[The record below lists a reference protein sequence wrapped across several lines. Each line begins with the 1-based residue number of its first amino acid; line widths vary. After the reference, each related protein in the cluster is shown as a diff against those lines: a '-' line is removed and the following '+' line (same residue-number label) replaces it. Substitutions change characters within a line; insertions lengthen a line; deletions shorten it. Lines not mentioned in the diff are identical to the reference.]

1 MNHLKNPSNSI
12 LAPQLQLVLLIA
24 VIVFAYWHGIF
35 AGAPRSDQIGYLH
48 QVGRFQLLSD
58 ILTSAPSF
66 NRTESAGDF
75 FLYRPLLYIQL
86 GLTYFFFGFDFTKWQ
101 VLSLAL
107 HVWLVA
113 RLFLLFPL
121 KIRQH
126 SPIPFLICI
135 VFATSAIASE
145 QVLWN
150 HITGYLVYLHL
161 TLGSLTRLQSY
172 LSRNDTP
179 SLILSLLFALMAQ
192 FTYELGVLYSGL
204 IAVFLLWENCK
215 RYWRQTILYFACALS
230 YPAISFYDLFRLG
243 IWPMHQ
249 TEQSA
254 SITSTL
260 SEFFSKLTEIISIA
274 LFQLFFWFGGIFFPQ
289 VLNLTVDGRSRIDG
303 LRVGD
308 WLSGKLNWL
317 PDFVGYGQDDLV
329 PFFYVD
335 TTGGYFLILNFV
347 LTALTFFLVVR
358 HTMSSHGISKQIGSS
373 ARKQLAIVPILLLT
387 AYTLLIAFGRTE
399 PRGIH
404 TLGNN
409 LYYAYTAHF
418 FLLAGC
424 ILVFPLESH
433 RSPEVSPP
441 GKKHL
446 LKLVLAM
453 LFALN
458 VAELSKLTKQMRYEY
473 SEPRQ
478 LLISEISANIA
489 TYETDER
496 FVFSL
501 EKDCAISQNL
511 DWLKDGHI
519 RRNTD
524 WQPPFTFLGA
534 LFPEYSADV
543 MINSG
548 NLPENVRT
556 VRLKCPK

>member
-1 MNHLKNPSNSI
+1 M
-12 LAPQLQLVLLIA
+12 
-24 VIVFAYWHGIF
+24 
-35 AGAPRSDQIGYLH
+35 
-48 QVGRFQLLSD
+48 LSD

-75 FLYRPLLYIQL
+75 VLYRPLLYIQL

-107 HVWLVA
+107 HAWLVA

-135 VFATSAIASE
+135 GFATSAIASE

-260 SEFFSKLTEIISIA
+260 SEFFSKLTEIIGIA
-274 LFQLFFWFGGIFFPQ
+274 LFQLFFWFGGIFF
-289 VLNLTVDGRSRIDG
+289 
-303 LRVGD
+303 
-308 WLSGKLNWL
+308 
-317 PDFVGYGQDDLV
+317 
-329 PFFYVD
+329 
-335 TTGGYFLILNFV
+335 
-347 LTALTFFLVVR
+347 
-358 HTMSSHGISKQIGSS
+358 
-373 ARKQLAIVPILLLT
+373 
-387 AYTLLIAFGRTE
+387 
-399 PRGIH
+399 
-404 TLGNN
+404 
-409 LYYAYTAHF
+409 
-418 FLLAGC
+418 
-424 ILVFPLESH
+424 
-433 RSPEVSPP
+433 
-441 GKKHL
+441 
-446 LKLVLAM
+446 LK
-453 LFALN
+453 
-458 VAELSKLTKQMRYEY
+458 S
-473 SEPRQ
+473 
-478 LLISEISANIA
+478 
-489 TYETDER
+489 
-496 FVFSL
+496 
-501 EKDCAISQNL
+501 
-511 DWLKDGHI
+511 
-519 RRNTD
+519 
-524 WQPPFTFLGA
+524 
-534 LFPEYSADV
+534 
-543 MINSG
+543 
-548 NLPENVRT
+548 
-556 VRLKCPK
+556 